1 MILAL
6 DIGGTSVKMG
16 LADEQGVLYEKAEA
30 DVSFDGYQT
39 PIIDTVVQS
48 AVLFLARHNVS
59 ICGAG
64 VSATGQ
70 IDDRSGVV
78 IGTNGKI
85 PHYKGTPIKEKLEQA
100 LGAPVWALND
110 ANAAALG
117 EYAFGGGRGCRN
129 AVFIT
134 LGTGVGG
141 GLVLDG
147 RLYGGA
153 RGIAGELGHFT
164 LYQEGPACPCG
175 KRGCFEHYASVTA
188 LIHRA
193 HEAAPETEWNGRK
206 IFERAAQGDAVL
218 LRVLE
223 TWIDDIAAGLTGL
236 VHLFNPEAVL
246 IGGGVSAQEK
256 LLIEPLRRRVLQGVM
271 PRFAEGL
278 RVEAATLGNDAG
290 LLGAVRF
297 FLEREGRL

>member
-85 PHYKGTPIKEKLEQA
+85 PHYKGTPIKRSWSRRWARRSGRSTMLTPPRWANTPSAADAAAGTPFSSRWEQA
-100 LGAPVWALND
+100 
-110 ANAAALG
+110 
-117 EYAFGGGRGCRN
+117 
-129 AVFIT
+129 
-134 LGTGVGG
+134 
-141 GLVLDG
+141 
-147 RLYGGA
+147 
-153 RGIAGELGHFT
+153 
-164 LYQEGPACPCG
+164 
-175 KRGCFEHYASVTA
+175 
-188 LIHRA
+188 
-193 HEAAPETEWNGRK
+193 
-206 IFERAAQGDAVL
+206 
-218 LRVLE
+218 
-223 TWIDDIAAGLTGL
+223 
-236 VHLFNPEAVL
+236 
-246 IGGGVSAQEK
+246 
-256 LLIEPLRRRVLQGVM
+256 
-271 PRFAEGL
+271 
-278 RVEAATLGNDAG
+278 
-290 LLGAVRF
+290 
-297 FLEREGRL
+297 